1 MTRSISRNA
10 FSLGFTLVELLIVI
24 VLFAIVATIAIP
36 NFAPLVANNRVAAAA
51 NDLLGTLQ
59 YARSE
64 AVKLNTPV
72 SVSSDPVWSD
82 GWVVE
87 RDGTRLRQQRAR
99 ARIEIEEEDGNDLI
113 IFGTAGNA
121 IPDALFTI
129 RATGNATAVRC
140 LRLTASGATLVMGDC
155 GAPN

>member
-1 MTRSISRNA
+1 MTRAISRNT
-10 FSLGFTLVELLIVI
+10 FSLGFTLVELLVVI
-24 VLFAIVATIAIP
+24 VLFSIVATIAIP
-36 NFAPLVANNRVAAAA
+36 NFAPLVANNRVTAAA

-72 SVSSDPVWSD
+72 SVSSDPVWSV

-87 RDGTRLRQQRAR
+87 RDETPLRQQTAR
-99 ARIEIEEEDGNDLI
+99 ARVEIEEADGNDVI

-121 IPDALFTI
+121 IPDAFFTI
-129 RATGNATAVRC
+129 RATGNANAIRC
-140 LRLTASGATLVMGDC
+140 LRLTASGATLVTGDC
-155 GAPN
+155 GASS